1 MAKYP
6 PSPSDPKRPKRMGPA
21 RPIKGSSTRIAVGYK
36 RKEPTPKKQGPEELA
51 AINKYREMPK
61 RIGKYDMAPREK
73 REMPKRIPKVKKGTK
88 GSFDDAVRTQN
99 NQRQMLG
106 STKAQRAASALEM
119 MNDMR
124 SRNILR
130 SRNLSSK
137 PKKRGM

>member
-1 MAKYP
+1 MPNKEPYP
-6 PSPSDPKRPKRMGPA
+6 KPKSGPA
-21 RPIKGSSTRIAVGYK
+21 KRNPRAVAPKPAKG
-36 RKEPTPKKQGPEELA
+36 PKIDRDL
-51 AINKYREMPK
+51 
-61 RIGKYDMAPREK
+61 REK
-73 REMPKRIPKVKKGTK
+73 PKRIPRVKKGTK

-99 NQRQMLG
+99 NLRQMLG

-119 MNDMR
+119 INDMR

>member
-1 MAKYP
+1 MPNKEPYP
-6 PSPSDPKRPKRMGPA
+6 KPKSGPA
-21 RPIKGSSTRIAVGYK
+21 KRNPKAVAPKPAKG
-36 RKEPTPKKQGPEELA
+36 PKIDRDLRVM
-51 AINKYREMPK
+51 REMPK

-73 REMPKRIPKVKKGTK
+73 REMPKRIPRVKKGTK

-119 MNDMR
+119 INDMR

-130 SRNLSSK
+130 AR
-137 PKKRGM
+137 KKREK

>member
-1 MAKYP
+1 MPNKEPYP
-6 PSPSDPKRPKRMGPA
+6 KPKSGPA
-21 RPIKGSSTRIAVGYK
+21 K
-36 RKEPTPKKQGPEELA
+36 R
-51 AINKYREMPK
+51 N
-61 RIGKYDMAPREK
+61 
-73 REMPKRIPKVKKGTK
+73 PKVKKGTK

-99 NQRQMLG
+99 NLRQMLG

-119 MNDMR
+119 INDMR

>member
-1 MAKYP
+1 MP
-6 PSPSDPKRPKRMGPA
+6 N
-21 RPIKGSSTRIAVGYK
+21 
-36 RKEPTPKKQGPEELA
+36 KEPYPKPRPAKRRNPRAVVPKPAKKPKIDRDLRE
-51 AINKYREMPK
+51 KREMPK
-61 RIGKYDMAPREK
+61 REMPKRNPRAVAPKPAKGPKKDRDLREK
-73 REMPKRIPKVKKGTK
+73 PKRIPKVKKGTK

-99 NQRQMLG
+99 NLRQMLG

-130 SRNLSSK
+130 SRNVSSK